1 MMLLHG
7 KHILVSTVTFGNL
20 TLRSKGTAYAT
31 TNRRR
36 TGLENESHKAVTAYT
51 ALMAVQCLTAVI
63 TSHIYTS
70 ANQL

>member
-7 KHILVSTVTFGNL
+7 KHILVSTVTFGSL
-20 TLRSKGTAYAT
+20 TLRSKGTVYAT
-31 TNRRR
+31 TNRR
-36 TGLENESHKAVTAYT
+36 TGLENENHKAVTAYT